1 MVDDFREDQILIPY
15 AMTKLRFWRNTP
27 LASTPAGQSG
37 KLVKDYLGYEWD
49 ESPDNGFRP
58 PGLIRL
64 SLTTLSVDTYI
75 LDYGHIEG
83 PGIATHS
90 LTLYRHPTS
99 KALVF
104 GAGTVMWSWGLD
116 ADHDED
122 TRETNQNT
130 ATDPNVQQAMVNLL
144 VDMGVFPGSI
154 QGTLKVTNPVD
165 TTPPTGS
172 TITFP
177 ANNANLPQNQTVTI
191 TGTTLPDVGGV
202 VAVVDV
208 STDGGTT
215 WHPATGTGTGTT
227 PWSTW
232 SYSWTP
238 SLSGPT
244 TIIARATDDNVNT
257 EVSGP
262 SISVTVGGAAGGTL
276 FGATTPGVVAVA
288 DPNPVELGVKFQ
300 SSQAGTITA
309 LRFYKGAQNTGTHT
323 ATLWTS
329 TGSVLSTATFTG
341 ESASG
346 WQQVS
351 LPTPGVA
358 ITTNT
363 IYVASYHTAGNY
375 SADNDYFDTAAHTS
389 GPLTAPATG
398 TVSGGNGVYVYG
410 GGGIFP
416 TSTFA
421 GSNYWVDVVFNPSGT
436 VGNQPPVANNDIGF
450 VVTLGTPLT
459 IQGSQLLA
467 NDTDPN
473 GSALS
478 IATVGT
484 PTNGSVTL
492 TGQTVTFTATATGPA
507 SFTYTI
513 KDALGLTSAPATVSL
528 TVNAVMTNQP
538 PVANNDSGFVV
549 TLGTPLTIQGSQL
562 LANDTDPNGSALS
575 IASVGASVN
584 GGVMLVGQTV
594 TFTAAATGPASFT
607 YTIKDALGL
616 TSAPAT
622 VSLTVNPAGSTT
634 ASLFTPTTV
643 PGIVTDTDAGA
654 VELGVKFQSSL
665 AGRITAIRFYKG
677 PSNTGT
683 HTAHLWSSTGTS
695 LATGTFT
702 GETASGWQQFN
713 LTAAV
718 AINAN
723 TVYVA
728 SYHCTKGAYSADNNY
743 FANAHVSGVLTAPA
757 GTNGVYIYGTTSKF
771 PTNTFNASNYYVDVV
786 FVSP

>member
-1 MVDDFREDQILIPY
+1 M
-15 AMTKLRFWRNTP
+15 
-27 LASTPAGQSG
+27 AG
-37 KLVKDYLGYEWD
+37 
-49 ESPDNGFRP
+49 
-58 PGLIRL
+58 
-64 SLTTLSVDTYI
+64 
-75 LDYGHIEG
+75 
-83 PGIATHS
+83 
-90 LTLYRHPTS
+90 
-99 KALVF
+99 
-104 GAGTVMWSWGLD
+104 
-116 ADHDED
+116 
-122 TRETNQNT
+122 
-130 ATDPNVQQAMVNLL
+130 
-144 VDMGVFPGSI
+144 
-154 QGTLKVTNPVD
+154 
-165 TTPPTGS
+165 
-172 TITFP
+172 
-177 ANNANLPQNQTVTI
+177 
-191 TGTTLPDVGGV
+191 
-202 VAVVDV
+202 
-208 STDGGTT
+208 
-215 WHPATGTGTGTT
+215 ATG
-227 PWSTW
+227 
-232 SYSWTP
+232 
-238 SLSGPT
+238 
-244 TIIARATDDNVNT
+244 V
-257 EVSGP
+257 
-262 SISVTVGGAAGGTL
+262 TL

-329 TGSVLSTATFTG
+329 TGAQLATATFTG

-351 LPTPGVA
+351 LVTPVA
-358 ITTNT
+358 ITANT
-363 IYVASYHTAGNY
+363 LYVASYHTAGNY
-375 SADNDYFDTAAHTS
+375 SADNDYFDTVAHTS

-398 TVSGGNGVYVYG
+398 TVAGNGVYGYG
-410 GGGIFP
+410 AGGIFP

-421 GSNYWVDVVFNPSGT
+421 GSNYWVDVVFNSGGT
-436 VGNQPPVANNDIGF
+436 IGNQPPVANNDSGF

-459 IQGSQLLA
+459 IQASQLLA

-478 IATVGT
+478 IFTVGT
-484 PTNGSVTL
+484 PVNGSVTL
-492 TGQTVTFTATATGPA
+492 AGQTATFTAAATGPA

-513 KDALGLTSAPATVSL
+513 QDALGLTSAPATVSL
-528 TVNAVMTNQP
+528 TVNAVVTNQP

-549 TLGTPLTIQGSQL
+549 TLGTPLTIQASQL

-575 IASVGASVN
+575 ISTVGTPVN
-584 GGVMLVGQTV
+584 GGVTLAGQTV
-594 TFTAAATGPASFT
+594 TFTATAIGPASFT
-607 YTIKDALGL
+607 YTIRDALGL

-643 PGIVTDTDAGA
+643 PGTVTDTDTGA

-665 AGRITAIRFYKG
+665 AGRITAVRFYKG
-677 PSNTGT
+677 PTNTGT

-713 LTAAV
+713 LATPV
-718 AINAN
+718 AIKAN

-757 GTNGVYIYGTTSKF
+757 GSNGVYTYGTTSKF
-771 PTNTFNASNYYVDVV
+771 PTSTFSASNYYVDVV